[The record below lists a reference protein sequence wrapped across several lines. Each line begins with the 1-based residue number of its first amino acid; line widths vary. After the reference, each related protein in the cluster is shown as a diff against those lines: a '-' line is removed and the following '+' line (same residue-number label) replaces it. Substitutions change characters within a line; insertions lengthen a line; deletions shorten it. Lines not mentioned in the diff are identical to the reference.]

1 LRPRERGFWRG
12 CNLACGLALAALGLL
27 ALLAPW
33 ISPDDPNRI
42 DVGLRFAAPGAGQ
55 WLGRDALGRDLL
67 SRIIGG
73 ARVSLPVGLIAA
85 LGLTALGTL
94 LGAWAAYAG
103 GWIDALIMRTADVLM
118 SIPTLF
124 LVLTLIV
131 VLGPGLED
139 VVLVIVA
146 TGWTGMARLVRAEVL
161 SLKER
166 EFVLASRASGAHPA
180 RVLFRHVLPNALAPV
195 YVALTFGVAD
205 AILMESGLSFLG
217 LGVQPPTASW
227 GSLLSDGRD
236 SVGEAWWL
244 VVFPGLAIFA
254 VLLLVNH
261 LGEAARRHF
270 DPKALT

>member
-1 LRPRERGFWRG
+1 
-12 CNLACGLALAALGLL
+12 
-27 ALLAPW
+27 
-33 ISPDDPNRI
+33 
-42 DVGLRFAAPGAGQ
+42 
-55 WLGRDALGRDLL
+55 
-67 SRIIGG
+67 
-73 ARVSLPVGLIAA
+73 
-85 LGLTALGTL
+85 
-94 LGAWAAYAG
+94 
-103 GWIDALIMRTADVLM
+103 VLM

-131 VLGPGLED
+131 VLGPGLGD

-166 EFVLASRASGAHPA
+166 EFVLAARASGAHPA

-236 SVGEAWWL
+236 SLGEAWWL

-261 LGEAARRHF
+261 LGEAARKHF
-270 DPKALT
+270 DPKALA